1 MKMNEELEFETVTIK
16 IRISDLMR
24 IDRLIDEKIMLN
36 TSGTPSED
44 DLELMK
50 MYHRVMPDFL
60 KIDF

>member
-1 MKMNEELEFETVTIK
+1 MNEELEFETVTIK

-24 IDRLIDEKIMLN
+24 IDRLIDEEIMRN
-36 TSGTPSED
+36 ASGTPSES

-50 MYHRVMPDFL
+50 MYHRIMPDFL